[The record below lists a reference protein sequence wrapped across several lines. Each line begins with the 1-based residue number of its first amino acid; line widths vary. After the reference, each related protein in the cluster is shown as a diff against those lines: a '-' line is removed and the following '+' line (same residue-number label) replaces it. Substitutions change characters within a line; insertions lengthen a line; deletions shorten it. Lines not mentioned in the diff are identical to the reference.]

1 MNGVLF
7 DRPAAWG
14 KAWSLYRRQTGT
26 DSYGDPTAVYDMD
39 NPDFTAEAGSAG
51 AVAWQQSSG
60 SADVAEAGERE
71 GGAASGVVYDSALEL
86 ALFDR
91 VAFDGAL
98 WEVTTISQWPN
109 CRRVE
114 VKRVWA

>member
-14 KAWSLYRRQTGT
+14 KAWSLYRRQMGT
-26 DSYGDPTAVYDMD
+26 DSFGDPTAAY
-39 NPDFTAEAGSAG
+39 PDEPDYTADAGTEG

-60 SADVAEAGERE
+60 EATIREPGEQT
-71 GGAASGVVYDSALEL
+71 AATAAGCVYDDTLEISP
-86 ALFDR
+86 FDR
-91 VAFDGAL
+91 VRFDNAL
-98 WEVTTISQWPN
+98 WEVNAVSQWPH

-114 VKRVWA
+114 VSRVWV

>member
-1 MNGVLF
+1 MNGILF
-7 DRPAAWG
+7 ARPDLWG

-39 NPDFTAEAGSAG
+39 SPDFTAEAGSSG

-60 SADVAEAGERE
+60 SADVAEAGEAE
-71 GGAASGVVYDSALEL
+71 GGTAAGVVYDSTLEL
-86 ALFDR
+86 APFDR
-91 VAFDGAL
+91 VIFDDAL
-98 WEVTTISQWPN
+98 WEVTTVTTWPN

-114 VKRVWA
+114 VKRIWA

>member
-7 DRPAAWG
+7 DRPALWG
-14 KAWSLYRRQTGT
+14 KGWSLYRRQTGT
-26 DSYGDPTAVYDMD
+26 DSYGDPTAVY
-39 NPDFTAEAGSAG
+39 PDEPDYSAEAGSAG

-60 SADVAEAGERE
+60 SASVVEAGEQE
-71 GGAASGVVYDSALEL
+71 GSTAAGVVYDSALEL
-86 ALFDR
+86 APFDR
-91 VAFDGAL
+91 VEFDGAL
-98 WEVTTISQWPN
+98 WEITTVSTWLH